1 MSRDRALEHFL
12 SVAPAE
18 LGRVAERLDRAA
30 LERAVELILAA
41 EEKGARVHVTGI
53 GKAEQVAR
61 YAAGLLSSTGT
72 PATFLDGTG
81 AVHGGVGQ
89 LRPEDVLV
97 AISNSGETSELLRC
111 CEVARA
117 LGARLV
123 ALTGAPA
130 SGLARAAEIVLE
142 CGVADEGGPLGL
154 APRASVLAQLLAA
167 AALSVALQDRKQFS
181 REAYHQRHPAGALG
195 RRSDSGD

>member
-30 LERAVELILAA
+30 LERAVEVILAA

-111 CEVARA
+111 GEGARA
-117 LGARLV
+117 P
-123 ALTGAPA
+123 APA
-130 SGLARAAEIVLE
+130 PAVAPAAGDTHRWRRKTYPAPPQGCRFCLSTPRGGG
-142 CGVADEGGPLGL
+142 CGPEK
-154 APRASVLAQLLAA
+154 LLTSSA
-167 AALSVALQDRKQFS
+167 F
-181 REAYHQRHPAGALG
+181 AG
-195 RRSDSGD
+195 RPEK